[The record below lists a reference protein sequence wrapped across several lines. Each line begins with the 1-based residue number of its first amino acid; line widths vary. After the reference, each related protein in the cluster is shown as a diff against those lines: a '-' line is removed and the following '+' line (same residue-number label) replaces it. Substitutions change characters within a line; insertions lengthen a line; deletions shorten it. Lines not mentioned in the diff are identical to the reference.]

1 MPRILTVTMPDD
13 RGRRIEARLRAAYP
27 DAVFDM
33 VHGWRGMIAG
43 FGESYPRALLIDLR
57 LAEDGG
63 PGQVRSVR
71 KSAPWLPVIVVGDPS
86 NTTGRKAIELMEA
99 GVRAFV
105 APRDFL
111 GAEPL
116 RAALNGEGR
125 LVGQVL
131 EALRQDRHPLP
142 LPAELVGVL
151 EAALERRPGG
161 LRVAQLAGRLG
172 HSESSLRRMLKG
184 SAAPPPGLLLRWG
197 RALWAVSDLTAHP
210 EATAETVAYEH
221 GFSSTTA
228 LGTLLAACLGTRVRG
243 ARAMGL
249 ERAIAAFVR
258 EFALRR

>member
-1 MPRILTVTMPDD
+1 MPDD
-13 RGRRIEARLRAAYP
+13 QGRRIEARLRADYP
-27 DAVFDM
+27 DAVFDV
-33 VHGWRGMIAG
+33 VHGWRGMIAC
-43 FGESYPRALLIDLR
+43 FGESYPRALLLDLR
-57 LAEDGG
+57 LAVDGG
-63 PGQVRSVR
+63 PKQVRSVR

-86 NTTGRKAIELMEA
+86 NTTGRKAIALMEA

-105 APRDFL
+105 APGDFR
-111 GAEPL
+111 GSEPL

-131 EALRQDRHPLP
+131 EALRRHRDPLP
-142 LPAELVGVL
+142 LPAELVAVL
-151 EAALERRPGG
+151 EVALERRPGG
-161 LRVAQLAGRLG
+161 LRVEELAARLE

-184 SAAPPPGLLLRWG
+184 SAAPPPGVLLRWG

-210 EATAETVAYEH
+210 EPTAEIAACEL

-228 LGTLLAACLGTRVRG
+228 LGNLLTARLGTRVRG

-258 EFALRR
+258 EFAVDM